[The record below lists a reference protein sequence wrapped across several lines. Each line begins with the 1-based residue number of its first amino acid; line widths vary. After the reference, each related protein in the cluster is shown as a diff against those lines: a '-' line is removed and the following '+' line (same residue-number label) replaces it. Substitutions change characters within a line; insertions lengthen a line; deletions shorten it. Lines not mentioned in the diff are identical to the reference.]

1 MDLVFGIVPWAIVL
15 SMLAIYTL
23 RVFVK
28 GRATSARADKEGG
41 SVLLSKHLVEFGLWM
56 LTPVARVL
64 ARLGVTPDGV
74 TWFSLV
80 PGMGA
85 GLALA
90 FGWFGVATLLGTIAA
105 FCDSLDGML
114 ARLLNRGSEAG
125 ETLDAIVDRY
135 AEASFLAGL
144 MVHYRY
150 SATMSAMTAFALVGA
165 FMVSYTS
172 AKAEAQQVTPPRG
185 LMRRSERATYMLV
198 GAGLVPFTR
207 ALIPETVSVGA
218 IIENHFL
225 REAPMVIVIA
235 VIAIIANAS
244 AVRRML
250 SIRRA
255 LVAQAARDAQ
265 PKVEARVEA
274 AATVR
279 RESTASGAMVTS
291 EQPS

>member
-1 MDLVFGIVPWAIVL
+1 MDLLIGMVPWAIVL
-15 SMLAIYTL
+15 SLLAVYQV
-23 RVFVK
+23 RVLVK
-28 GRATSARADKEGG
+28 GRATSARADREGG

-56 LTPVARVL
+56 LTPVGRVL
-64 ARLGVTPDGV
+64 ARLGATPDGV

-80 PGMGA
+80 PGVGA
-85 GLALA
+85 GVALA

-114 ARLLNRGSEAG
+114 ARLLNCGSEAG

-135 AEASFLAGL
+135 AESAFLAGL

-150 SATMSAMTAFALVGA
+150 SATMSAMTALALVGA
-165 FMVSYTS
+165 FMVSYTT

-207 ALIPETVSVGA
+207 ALLPDTTS
-218 IIENHFL
+218 HFL
-225 REAPMVIVIA
+225 REAPMVLVIGA
-235 VIAIIANAS
+235 IALIANWS
-244 AVRRML
+244 ALTRMS

-255 LVAQAARDAQ
+255 LIAS
-265 PKVEARVEA
+265 A
-274 AATVR
+274 AAPAVAIDLPSPSAR
-279 RESTASGAMVTS
+279 RETPVSGGLVTS
-291 EQPS
+291 DLSS

>member
-1 MDLVFGIVPWAIVL
+1 MDLFFGIVPWAVVL
-15 SMLAIYTL
+15 SMLAIYTM
-23 RVFVK
+23 RVIIK

-56 LTPVARVL
+56 LTPVGRAL
-64 ARLGVTPDGV
+64 ARWGATPDGV

-90 FGWFGVATLLGTIAA
+90 FGWFGVATLLGTVAA

-207 ALIPETVSVGA
+207 ALIPENVSIGA
-218 IIENHFL
+218 YVENHFL

-235 VIAIIANAS
+235 VIAIIANWS

-250 SIRRA
+250 MIRGA
-255 LVAQAARDAQ
+255 LIEQAARESQ
-265 PKVEARVEA
+265 PTVESHAEA
-274 AATVR
+274 ASSLR
-279 RESTASGAMVTS
+279 LESPLSGAMVTS
-291 EQPS
+291 ELPS